1 MMSASVIGHRT
12 QITQSM
18 DPAIRPAHQRRGVWS
33 VGGDIITKFK
43 TMAKLIH
50 NNQPFI
56 ESKAFKWVFVRYNS
70 EKVTSNQNLLI
81 LI

>member
-1 MMSASVIGHRT
+1 MSASVTAEIS
-12 QITQSM
+12 QST
-18 DPAIRPAHQRRGVWS
+18 DPAIRPAHRRRGVWS

-70 EKVTSNQNLLI
+70 ENEKVTSNRNLLI